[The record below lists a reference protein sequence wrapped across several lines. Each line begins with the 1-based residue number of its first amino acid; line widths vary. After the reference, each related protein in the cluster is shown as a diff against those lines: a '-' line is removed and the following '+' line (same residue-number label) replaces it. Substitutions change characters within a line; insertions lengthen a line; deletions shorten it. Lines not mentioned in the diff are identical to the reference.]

1 MRSTTKLASTI
12 ALLSTLSVTPA
23 TGAQAPVPGAYI
35 QEPSEDAQ
43 TCFVEAL
50 QIPTITYDDPS
61 QTDWTRFDQFKSHLE
76 RCFPALHA
84 VAEDER
90 FHRSAWLYTWP
101 GSNPDLDPVM
111 FIAHQDVVPIEEA
124 TLSDWTYPPFEARIA
139 DGYVWGRGTLD
150 MKGQLIAMMSALNTL
165 AAEGFAPERTIL
177 IGLGDDEEVGGQ
189 GARAIAA
196 ALRARNINPHLI
208 LDEGLMVLEP
218 LSLTGKPA
226 AMIGVAE
233 KGYGTLQIT
242 AEGVAGHSSRP
253 PEQTAV
259 GQLARALL
267 ALEEVKFQTNLD
279 PLTRETL
286 AGIANDFE
294 GLSGL
299 AINNLWLFSPM
310 IQGELMSSATGRALL
325 TTTLAPTVLQG
336 SPKENALP
344 QYVQAQINVRIH
356 PRDTPEAILA
366 EVQNQLAPIEG
377 ISVEW
382 SGTPSPAPTPS
393 MYEGQTYETLQRH
406 IVGLHENEISQA
418 PTLVIGATDAR
429 AYTGLSENIYRFQPV
444 VIPEDEAA
452 RMHGVNE
459 RLSLSNF
466 GRMIAFYEGL
476 VRDLSTSD

>member
-1 MRSTTKLASTI
+1 MAKRDRLGSLKMC
-12 ALLSTLSVTPA
+12 
-23 TGAQAPVPGAYI
+23 
-35 QEPSEDAQ
+35 E
-43 TCFVEAL
+43 
-50 QIPTITYDDPS
+50 
-61 QTDWTRFDQFKSHLE
+61 TRH
-76 RCFPALHA
+76 
-84 VAEDER
+84 
-90 FHRSAWLYTWP
+90 Y
-101 GSNPDLDPVM
+101 
-111 FIAHQDVVPIEEA
+111 
-124 TLSDWTYPPFEARIA
+124 
-139 DGYVWGRGTLD
+139 
-150 MKGQLIAMMSALNTL
+150 
-165 AAEGFAPERTIL
+165 
-177 IGLGDDEEVGGQ
+177 
-189 GARAIAA
+189 
-196 ALRARNINPHLI
+196 
-208 LDEGLMVLEP
+208 
-218 LSLTGKPA
+218 
-226 AMIGVAE
+226 GVC
-233 KGYGTLQIT
+233 
-242 AEGVAGHSSRP
+242 
-253 PEQTAV
+253 
-259 GQLARALL
+259 
-267 ALEEVKFQTNLD
+267 
-279 PLTRETL
+279 
-286 AGIANDFE
+286 
-294 GLSGL
+294 
-299 AINNLWLFSPM
+299 PM